1 VPLGRETGHETQ
13 EPSDVRKEGFPM
25 KRTIGLL
32 AAAFILASL
41 ATLFAPESAFAQS
54 CHTCECANF
63 EEIPWR
69 NDIGEGG
76 IYLMQQTG
84 NFSGVEDI
92 LTLITCTE
100 LVGEGELL
108 WTSSYDNSSTV
119 CSGDT
124 IPEQVDDD
132 LTGLGDSF
140 FYQYRSC
147 NPD

>member
-1 VPLGRETGHETQ
+1 
-13 EPSDVRKEGFPM
+13 
-25 KRTIGLL
+25 
-32 AAAFILASL
+32 
-41 ATLFAPESAFAQS
+41 
-54 CHTCECANF
+54 
-63 EEIPWR
+63 
-69 NDIGEGG
+69 
-76 IYLMQQTG
+76 MQQTG